1 MHTGVRWLEATD
13 ARQAAARPRP
23 ETARRAGVRE
33 HALAAAGLV
42 ALTAAMS
49 LLGDRLD
56 PDNVLLLYLSSVVVV
71 AIVLGLPAALV
82 TAVVTFLA
90 AVLLFGPPSAEVDLA
105 QHDHVIELLIFLAVA
120 VVVSLVADA
129 RRRHR
134 HTADRHRLEAQ
145 LLSELAA
152 VRADRTGITAVLT
165 RLRDGLGV
173 DWLRLVRTHD
183 APPGERQDQRSDR
196 TPPHA
201 SEEVVAHAGDPPDL
215 VGAEAAGSV
224 ASVDTDHGLRLDVG
238 ADPAVLAANTRLW
251 HAAAD
256 TVAHAWQEQQ
266 LADEIARA
274 RELAEIDRV
283 RRGLLAA
290 VSHDLRTPLAGI
302 KANAAALRHHVPG
315 LDVRQEPSGVVPDDL
330 LSAVEAASDH
340 LTEMVSNL
348 LSMSRIEAGALSA
361 HIAPVPLYEVV
372 SRAFVT
378 IDDSRTDIDVP
389 EDLPLVLTDPTLLER
404 IVTNLVRNAH
414 QHALADPGSGTEG
427 EGRITVRAE
436 STGSEVRL
444 EVVDHGPG
452 VPEDRWDQVFRPFQ
466 RLNDTGRGKGDGAGA
481 GLGLAIARGFS
492 NAVGATLTP
501 SRTPGGGL
509 TMSLTLPTSGPP
521 ARAGQAAEPAGR
533 AGS

>member
-1 MHTGVRWLEATD
+1 M
-13 ARQAAARPRP
+13 
-23 ETARRAGVRE
+23 
-33 HALAAAGLV
+33 
-42 ALTAAMS
+42 
-49 LLGDRLD
+49 
-56 PDNVLLLYLSSVVVV
+56 VV
-71 AIVLGLPAALV
+71 AVTLGLPAALV
-82 TAVVTFLA
+82 TAVVTFLTA
-90 AVLLFGPPSAEVDLA
+90 ELLFVPPTGELDIA

-152 VRADRTGITAVLT
+152 VRADSTGITAVLT
-165 RLRDGLGV
+165 RLRDRLGV

-183 APPGERQDQRSDR
+183 
-196 TPPHA
+196 TP
-201 SEEVVAHAGDPPDL
+201 SEEIVACAGFCPEPLDREP
-215 VGAEAAGSV
+215 A
-224 ASVDTDHGLRLDVG
+224 ASVVSVSADHGLRLDVG
-238 ADPAVLAANTRLW
+238 ADPAVLAANARVW
-251 HAAAD
+251 NAAAD

-315 LDVRQEPSGVVPDDL
+315 LDVRQEPSGVVPDEL

-348 LSMSRIEAGALSA
+348 LSMSRIDAGALSA

-404 IVTNLVRNAH
+404 ILTNLVRNAH
-414 QHALADPGSGTEG
+414 QHALDAPGSDPD
-427 EGRITVRAE
+427 GRVTVRAQA
-436 STGSEVRL
+436 TGSGVRL

-452 VPEDRWDQVFRPFQ
+452 VPEERWDQVFRPFQ
-466 RLNDTGRGKGDGAGA
+466 RLDDTGRRAGDGAGP

-509 TMSLTLPTSGPP
+509 TMSLTLPTRDRSERP
-521 ARAGQAAEPAGR
+521 AAEPAR
-533 AGS
+533 ASS

>member
-1 MHTGVRWLEATD
+1 MRTGLGRAD
-13 ARQAAARPRP
+13 AAAPHPVAAGRGPGTTPLPR
-23 ETARRAGVRE
+23 AHK
-33 HALAAAGLV
+33 HALAVVGLV
-42 ALTAAMS
+42 ALTALMKV
-49 LLGDRLD
+49 LHDRID
-56 PDNVLLLYLSSVVVV
+56 TDNVMLLYLSSVVVV
-71 AIVLGLPAALV
+71 AIGLGLPAAVV
-82 TAVVTFLA
+82 TAVATFLA
-90 AVLLFGPPSAEVDLA
+90 AALLFSPATREPDLV
-105 QHDHVIELLIFLAVA
+105 QHDHVVELLIFLAVA
-120 VVVSLVADA
+120 VVVSIVADA

-134 HTADRHRLEAQ
+134 RTADRHRLEAQ

-152 VRADRTGITAVLT
+152 VRADRTGITALLT
-165 RLRDGLGV
+165 RLRDRLGV
-173 DWLRLVRTHD
+173 DWLRLVRTLD
-183 APPGERQDQRSDR
+183 TR
-196 TPPHA
+196 
-201 SEEVVAHAGDPPDL
+201 SEELVAHAGDVPDRL
-215 VGAEAAGSV
+215 GTEPAGSV
-224 ASVDTDHGLRLDVG
+224 VSVDADDGLRLDVG
-238 ADPAVLAANTRLW
+238 ADPAVLAANTRVW

-266 LADEIARA
+266 LADEVART

-315 LDVRQEPSGVVPDDL
+315 LDVRQEPSGVVPDEL

-404 IVTNLVRNAH
+404 ILTNLVRNAH
-414 QHALADPGSGTEG
+414 QHALADPDGGADG
-427 EGRITVRAE
+427 GGRVTVRAE
-436 STGSEVRL
+436 STGSRVRL
-444 EVVDHGPG
+444 DVVDHGPG
-452 VPEDRWDQVFRPFQ
+452 VPEELWDQVFRPFQ
-466 RLNDTGRGKGDGAGA
+466 RLDDTGRGTRDAAGAGP
-481 GLGLAIARGFS
+481 GLGLAISRGFS

-509 TMSLTLPTSGPP
+509 TMSVTLPTPGPATGP
-521 ARAGQAAEPAGR
+521 ATGAVAEPATGAVAEPAAR
-533 AGS
+533 ARS